1 MYEIRV
7 GVVGGGS
14 IAKAHII
21 AARAQ
26 RSYFGGDQRRAEV
39 VAIADV
45 SAEAAEAAATAY
57 GVDRWTTDW
66 EELVEDDGIDLI
78 TIAVPNDQ
86 HETVAVA
93 AARAGKNVM
102 SEKPLAHDVESGR
115 RMLAAVRDA
124 GVVHSVNLNYRS
136 IPAVRYARQLIEE
149 GTIGEVIS
157 VRGTFLQEWG
167 LDPTIPRSW
176 KFEKARSGG
185 GPMLSL
191 GCHVVDLVHYL
202 IGDITE
208 VVAAT
213 TTRISERPLPTGRDT
228 YASAAGSTEMAPVD
242 IDDAGAFLFRTVSG
256 VNGVLELS
264 RIHAGR
270 QNYCT
275 IEVSGTEGT
284 IAFDYERLNELA
296 IARRGGRDS
305 GMTRVIVG
313 PAQDGGLVWT
323 LGGLGVGFAETIIV
337 HFRELLEAITEG
349 RQASPNF
356 ADGLKAQEVIH
367 AAYLSADTRAWQTVT
382 PVD

>member
-1 MYEIRV
+1 
-7 GVVGGGS
+7 
-14 IAKAHII
+14 
-21 AARAQ
+21 
-26 RSYFGGDQRRAEV
+26 
-39 VAIADV
+39 
-45 SAEAAEAAATAY
+45 
-57 GVDRWTTDW
+57 
-66 EELVEDDGIDLI
+66 
-78 TIAVPNDQ
+78 
-86 HETVAVA
+86 
-93 AARAGKNVM
+93 
-102 SEKPLAHDVESGR
+102 
-115 RMLAAVRDA
+115 
-124 GVVHSVNLNYRS
+124 
-136 IPAVRYARQLIEE
+136 
-149 GTIGEVIS
+149 
-157 VRGTFLQEWG
+157 
-167 LDPTIPRSW
+167 
-176 KFEKARSGG
+176 
-185 GPMLSL
+185 LSL

-242 IDDAGAFLFRTVSG
+242 IDDAGVVLFRTVSG

-323 LGGLGVGFAETIIV
+323 
-337 HFRELLEAITEG
+337 
-349 RQASPNF
+349 
-356 ADGLKAQEVIH
+356 
-367 AAYLSADTRAWQTVT
+367 
-382 PVD
+382 